1 MRNIFKNK
9 GLLSKPNGIKS
20 FTFILIL
27 LGMAFVAPFMV
38 GGNAMELLTASV
50 DGVVEA
56 PSEFGLSTK
65 GWVNLAL
72 VFASVLL
79 IFILI
84 YLFDISKY
92 ASKQSG
98 EDENTAYTVNAWLL
112 LIFLIVG
119 MGLVVWEFYVHGP
132 SYVDVTSVH
141 GVEERGM
148 FMITLILTG
157 IVFVITQVL
166 LFGYSFLYRFNK
178 NRKALYYAHNN
189 KLEVIWTAIP
199 AIVLTLLVLRGFA
212 AFSEF
217 TKVPE
222 PGTEQIE
229 VLAYQFGWSAR
240 YAGEDKKLGEY
251 SFNYI
256 SGANPLG
263 LAVESQVNS
272 MLEVLDE
279 NIAENKLALDVLYTT
294 KLNSLKED
302 LSKLDMDVNPDEYE
316 LVSKAIEAINNGE
329 TEDEL
334 RADTKR
340 KVKQK
345 QRVAAIDEDYSSEVN
360 DDIITGEIHLV
371 KDQAVTFKFR
381 ARDVIHSAY
390 LPTFRMQMN
399 VVPGMPTEF
408 TMTPTVSTSEWKA
421 KNGEEEEYYM
431 YCNKICGSAHFNMKI
446 KVVVDDTPAERDA
459 WLAGQSK
466 VNMPVAKKPVME
478 VVTDSTMNV
487 VAVK

>member
-1 MRNIFKNK
+1 MRNIFKNNS
-9 GLLSKPNGIKS
+9 LLSKPNGIKL
-20 FTFILIL
+20 FTFVLIILGI
-27 LGMAFVAPFMV
+27 AFAAPFML
-38 GGNAMELLTASV
+38 GGSPIEFLTAGV

-72 VFASVLL
+72 VFAGVLL
-79 IFILI
+79 ILILI

-98 EDENTAYTVNAWLL
+98 SDENTANVVNAWLL

-119 MGLVVWEFYVHGP
+119 LGLTVWEFVVHGP
-132 SYVDVTSVH
+132 TYVAVTSLH
-141 GVEERGM
+141 GVEERSM
-148 FMITLILTG
+148 FMITLVLTG

-166 LFGYSFLYRFNK
+166 LFGYSFYYRFNK

-199 AIVLTLLVLRGFA
+199 AVVLTLLVLRGFA
-212 AFSEF
+212 AFSDF
-217 TKVPE
+217 TKAPE

-229 VLAYQFGWSAR
+229 VFAYQFGWSAR
-240 YAGEDKKLGEY
+240 YAGEDKVLGDH

-272 MLEVLDE
+272 MLVELDANIEE
-279 NIAENKLALDVLYTT
+279 NGRALRDLYTVT
-294 KLNSLKED
+294 LPSLKAD
-302 LSKLDMDVNPDEYE
+302 LTKLDMEVNPKEYAMT
-316 LVSKAIEAINNGE
+316 LKAIEAINNGD

-334 RADTKR
+334 HADTKR
-340 KVKQK
+340 KTKQK
-345 QRVAAIDEDYSSEVN
+345 QRIAAIDEDYSKEVN
-360 DDIITGEIHLV
+360 DDMVTGEIHLV
-371 KDQAVTFKFR
+371 KNQAVTFKFR

-390 LPTFRMQMN
+390 MPTQRMQMN

-408 TMTPTVSTSEWKA
+408 TFTPTVSTSEWKA
-421 KNGEEEEYYM
+421 ENGETEEFYM
-431 YCNKICGSAHFNMKI
+431 YCNKICGAAHFNMKI

-459 WLAGQSK
+459 WLAGQAK
-466 VNMPVAKKPVME
+466 VNMPVVIEPMVEA
-478 VVTDSTMNV
+478 TDSTSNV
-487 VAVK
+487 VALNN